1 MPASSEF
8 ISLCQSQVALLTQGL
23 GAALTIVYLTEELS
37 SGGDTHLIPAVAHP
51 EAALDWGEEQ
61 ILMFL
66 TQVKA
71 SLRQRL
77 LATRSLPG
85 TVPTVLPEVPP
96 EVLPEVLPEMTL
108 GVTPLGP
115 GVVTAAVR
123 PLSGDFPES
132 ESYNPVERLLPQQQI
147 VRPLIYQERVVGLL
161 LTARAE
167 RAWTESEQSQIE
179 QIAQTLTLACLLDW
193 RSQWLTQD
201 LQRQQLLEERKTDL
215 YDDLLHQFR
224 NPLTALRTFGKLLI
238 KRLNPADANRS
249 VVESIV
255 RESDRLQE
263 LLKQLDRAIDLDVT
277 DLVPV
282 QDRVEALPPAVVAA
296 IPTAPQ
302 TAPVAQLPES
312 RLLLGAVQPEPHR
325 LIEVLQP
332 LLDSAGAIAQD
343 RQLDLRIEIPADLP
357 PVLIDLRALREVM
370 NNLIDNAL
378 KYTPAQGT
386 VYVSVQRQENAN
398 SDSSL
403 DPAQLTGQSDSP
415 LALQSAL
422 QAAHQ
427 TILVADT
434 GPGIPPDDLPHLF
447 TRHYRGI
454 QANTEI
460 PGTGLGLAIARDLV
474 QQMGGQIQILSPALT
489 SPLLPD
495 SIRRL
500 YETRP
505 EGGTVAAVRFAE
517 SSSAELS
524 S

>member
-1 MPASSEF
+1 GAVPGALPDVVPATVHPLPTDS
-8 ISLCQSQVALLTQGL
+8 
-23 GAALTIVYLTEELS
+23 
-37 SGGDTHLIPAVAHP
+37 PAP
-51 EAALDWGEEQ
+51 EAY
-61 ILMFL
+61 
-66 TQVKA
+66 
-71 SLRQRL
+71 
-77 LATRSLPG
+77 P
-85 TVPTVLPEVPP
+85 PT
-96 EVLPEVLPEMTL
+96 
-108 GVTPLGP
+108 
-115 GVVTAAVR
+115 
-123 PLSGDFPES
+123 
-132 ESYNPVERLLPQQQI
+132 ERLLPQQQI

-167 RAWTESEQSQIE
+167 RAWTETEQSQIE

-238 KRLNPADANRS
+238 KRLNPTDANRS

-263 LLKQLDRAIDLDVT
+263 LLKQLDAAIDLDVA

-282 QDRVEALPPAVVAA
+282 QERIEALPPATIETV
-296 IPTAPQ
+296 Q
-302 TAPVAQLPES
+302 TRPVSQLPES
-312 RLLLGAVQPEPHR
+312 RLLLGSSVQPEPHS

-332 LLDSAGAIAQD
+332 LLDSASAIAQD
-343 RQLDLRIEIPADLP
+343 RQLDLRVDISTDLP
-357 PVLIDLRALREVM
+357 PVLIDQRALREVL

-386 VYVSVQRQENAN
+386 VYVGVQHQENVKPYPAGAVASALDSAQPAQSSPGQAN
-398 SDSSL
+398 SPPLQQVQPTAQSS
-403 DPAQLTGQSDSP
+403 GQ
-415 LALQSAL
+415 
-422 QAAHQ
+422 Q
-427 TILVADT
+427 TIVVADT
-434 GPGIPPDDLPHLF
+434 GPGIPPDDLQHLF

-454 QANTEI
+454 QANSGI

-495 SIRRL
+495 SLRPL
-500 YETRP
+500 YQTQP
-505 EGGTVAAVRFAE
+505 TGGTVALVSF
-517 SSSAELS
+517 AELS